1 MGKSTISMAIFNS
14 YVKLPEGRSQ
24 FFLGEL
30 PMFHNFPIS
39 AAPQKP
45 RRAPLAG
52 EWLARVAR
60 MAWWRADASRRPPW
74 WALKNDLPEIKKT
87 NQPNNNSTKTAK

>member
-1 MGKSTISMAIFNS
+1 MFSATSIPIF
-14 YVKLPEGRSQ
+14 P
-24 FFLGEL
+24 GEL
-30 PMFHNFPIS
+30 PLFHNFPIS

-60 MAWWRADASRRPPW
+60 MAWWRADASAVWRAVGPRDGP
-74 WALKNDLPEIKKT
+74 
-87 NQPNNNSTKTAK
+87 